1 MSAPRPPGEPAAPA
15 PSPSPSPE
23 RPATGPSPKRPAT
36 GPSRS
41 VVVETWNLGDPAAA
55 AAGLPRVLAALAPQL
70 AEAGAELV
78 VTHAG
83 IAAAARARIEAAHGL
98 PIRWVELPAGAG
110 YYEHK
115 NRGFAATTGEIVA
128 FLDGDCDPSPRWL
141 AALTG
146 PIAAGEARVVAGATS
161 YPGPLAPLANELDFP
176 YFDEARRRRA
186 IEDAPPT
193 VRNFFANNVAFARPV
208 FEANPYPA
216 IPDMFH
222 GQCQVLG
229 LQLLAAGYA
238 IRFAPEARIVHA
250 WPDGL
255 AEWLSVRL
263 LRGAD
268 TVSLLPHVIAA
279 YAPRA
284 SPAIERLG
292 ALPALAIL
300 GMRAVTGSW
309 TALRRGPVVRG
320 LGLVACV
327 TVLDAI
333 GAAASRTV
341 HRRIG

>member
-1 MSAPRPPGEPAAPA
+1 VR
-15 PSPSPSPE
+15 
-23 RPATGPSPKRPAT
+23 
-36 GPSRS
+36 RS

-55 AAGLPRVLAALAPQL
+55 ARGLPPLLAALAPQL
-70 AEAGAELV
+70 AAAGAELV

-83 IAAAARARIEAAHGL
+83 IAPAARARIEAAHGR
-98 PIRWVELPAGAG
+98 PIRWLALPAGAT

-115 NRGFAATTGEIVA
+115 NRGFAATSGDVVA

-141 AALTG
+141 AALTD
-146 PIAAGEARVVAGATS
+146 PIAAGEAAVVAGATT
-161 YPGPLAPLANELDFP
+161 YPGPLARLANELDFP
-176 YFDEARRRRA
+176 YFDPARRRRE
-186 IEDAPPT
+186 IESLGAAEARSNAKRRGESIDETPPT

-208 FEANPYPA
+208 FAAHPYPA
-216 IPDMFH
+216 IDGMFH

-229 LQLLAAGYA
+229 LQLLDAGHA
-238 IRFAPEARIVHA
+238 IRFAAGARVVHA

-268 TVSLLPHVIAA
+268 TVSLLPYVVAA
-279 YAPRA
+279 CAPRA
-284 SPAIERLG
+284 LPAVERLG
-292 ALPALAIL
+292 PLPALAIL
-300 GMRAVTGSW
+300 GLRALTGSW
-309 TALRRGPVVRG
+309 SALRRGPALRG

-341 HRRIG
+341 HRRLGQAA

>member
-1 MSAPRPPGEPAAPA
+1 MRI
-15 PSPSPSPE
+15 
-23 RPATGPSPKRPAT
+23 
-36 GPSRS
+36 S
-41 VVVETWNLGDPAAA
+41 VVAETWNLGDPAAV
-55 AAGLPRVLAALAPQL
+55 AAGLPRLLAALAPQL
-70 AEAGAELV
+70 EEAQAELI

-83 IAAAARARIEAAHGL
+83 IDASACGEIEDAHGR
-98 PIRWVELPAGAG
+98 PIRWIELPAGAN

-115 NRGFAATTGEIVA
+115 NQGFAATAGEIVA
-128 FLDGDCDPSPRWL
+128 FVDGDCDPSPRWL

-146 PIAAGEARVVAGATS
+146 PIAAGEASVVAGATT
-161 YPGPLAPLANELDFP
+161 YPGPLARLANELDFP

-193 VRNFFANNVAFARPV
+193 VRNFFANNVAFARAV
-208 FEANPYPA
+208 FAANPYPV
-216 IPDMFH
+216 IDDMFH

-229 LQLLAAGYA
+229 LRLLQAGYTF
-238 IRFAPEARIVHA
+238 RFAPEARVVHA

-268 TVSLLPHVIAA
+268 TVSLLPFVLAT
-279 YAPRA
+279 YAPQTVPAARA
-284 SPAIERLG
+284 LG
-292 ALPALAIL
+292 PLPALAIL
-300 GMRAVTGSW
+300 GLRALTGSW
-309 TALRRGPVVRG
+309 AALRRGPVVRG

>member
-1 MSAPRPPGEPAAPA
+1 VSDPETHAA
-15 PSPSPSPE
+15 PE
-23 RPATGPSPKRPAT
+23 RPATGPSL
-36 GPSRS
+36 S
-41 VVVETWNLGDPAAA
+41 VVVETWNLGAPAAA
-55 AAGLPRVLAALAPQL
+55 AANLPRLLTALAPQL
-70 AEAGAELV
+70 ADARAELV
-78 VTHAG
+78 ITHAG
-83 IAAAARARIEAAHGL
+83 IAAVARTQIEAELGRTTRAQLRG
-98 PIRWVELPAGAG
+98 PIRWIELSADAG

-115 NRGFAATTGEIVA
+115 NHGFAAATGEIVA

-141 AALTG
+141 AALTR
-146 PIAAGEARVVAGATS
+146 PIAAGHARVVAGATT

-193 VRNFFANNVAFARPV
+193 VRNFFANNVAFARAV
-208 FEANPYPA
+208 FEAHPYPA
-216 IPDMFH
+216 IAEMFH

-229 LQLLAAGYA
+229 LQLLAAGYT
-238 IRFAPEARIVHA
+238 ICFAPEARIIHA

-255 AEWLSVRL
+255 AEWLEVRL

-268 TVSLLPHVIAA
+268 TVSLLPHVVAA

-284 SPAIERLG
+284 APAVERLG
-292 ALPALAIL
+292 PLPALAVL
-300 GMRAVTGSW
+300 GVRAATGAW
-309 TALRRGPVVRG
+309 AALRRGPVVRG